1 VKEGVE
7 NMLDVLI
14 AACYYLF
21 VAWVVAVMVQKLA
34 RTKSWEREL
43 LYVIVL
49 LPFVLRLLRL
59 K

>member
-1 VKEGVE
+1 
-7 NMLDVLI
+7 MLEFLI
-14 AACYYLF
+14 AACYYAF
-21 VAWVVAVMVQKLA
+21 VAWIVVLMVHNLA
-34 RTKSWEREL
+34 KSRSWEREI

>member
-1 VKEGVE
+1 
-7 NMLDVLI
+7 MLDVLI

-21 VAWVVAVMVQKLA
+21 VAWVVAAMVHNLA

-49 LPFVLRLLRL
+49 LPFVLRLIRL